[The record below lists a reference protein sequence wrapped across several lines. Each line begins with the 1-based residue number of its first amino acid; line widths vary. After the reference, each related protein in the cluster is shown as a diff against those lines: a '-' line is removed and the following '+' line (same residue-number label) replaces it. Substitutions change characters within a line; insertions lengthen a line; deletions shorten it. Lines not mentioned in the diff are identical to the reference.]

1 MIKDVIFNI
10 LTQNYELRK
19 VISDTLGTRIVNV
32 ERWAQRKSIPSWYKE
47 NFIEIIEAEL
57 KLSKNEIEC

>member
-32 ERWAQRKSIPSWYKE
+32 DRWAQRKSIPSWYKE
-47 NFIEIIEAEL
+47 DFISIIETEL
-57 KLSKNEIEC
+57 QLSKTEIEC